1 MSIGPR
7 YPKRTLFVLVPL
19 MKNKNNNKF
28 LFLWLLLDKNLG
40 ILCPM
45 SQRSRGITWQDGR
58 TDRREQS
65 TEKKTFRKPA
75 FLFQI
80 YSWIKRASR
89 CFGHTI
95 VRPRKIK
102 LTSQTKMPFLRENL
116 TKLILYNFYNVDP
129 VTQFMNTISG
139 VFLDTPCIYI
149 NIYIYIYIYTEARD
163 LALAKAEHWGVLNLL
178 LWTVLL

>member
-7 YPKRTLFVLVPL
+7 YPKRTLLDLVSL

-65 TEKKTFRKPA
+65 TEGKKTFRKPA

-116 TKLILYNFYNVDP
+116 TKLIFYNFYNVDP
-129 VTQFMNTISG
+129 VSQFMNTISG
-139 VFLDTPCIYI
+139 FFYPF
-149 NIYIYIYIYTEARD
+149 
-163 LALAKAEHWGVLNLL
+163 H
-178 LWTVLL
+178 